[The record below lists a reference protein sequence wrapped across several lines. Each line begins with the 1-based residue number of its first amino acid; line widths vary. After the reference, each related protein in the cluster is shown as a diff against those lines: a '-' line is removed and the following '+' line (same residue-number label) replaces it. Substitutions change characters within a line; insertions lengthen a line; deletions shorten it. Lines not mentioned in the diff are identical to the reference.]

1 MKRLSFLFFAA
12 MVALTVS
19 AQTTITVADYA
30 ATSFKT
36 ADRHFKVTAEKAA
49 GVSNPTYN
57 AKTTALR
64 VYAKNTL
71 TIEAASEM
79 TSITFIGADDA
90 IQRFSKENK
99 ADVGT
104 LVCDTLNGAIAMTWT
119 GSAKKVVFTVGDSAT
134 LGTEKKED
142 GSYQNAQLRIKA
154 LTISGGTEGT
164 LSGTMYEKDFKAS
177 KKGWTIEDKTLP
189 ENATFIWQQS
199 TSYGYKASAYVSGT
213 SYAAESWLVSQTF
226 DVTSATQLALS
237 INQTFNKG
245 QADNKFA
252 ECAVKVTKDGTN
264 WEDIK
269 FATMPAGDDW
279 KFVQT
284 EELDITK
291 YISDKFQ
298 IAFVYKSLDGNAP
311 TWEIDK
317 VILVGDGEEI
327 KEEATH
333 IANTSDKPYT
343 VSEAIAL
350 IDAGEGLTDTV
361 YVVGKV
367 DSLGEYSADYKNANF
382 EITDGTGKLLCY
394 ASYGLN
400 KDSIYSEEEF
410 KNMVHIGDEVIMV
423 GTLTKYGSVYEFNK
437 RCWIYSIKKGSAVEN
452 VAAEQQK
459 AVKIVRNGQIYI
471 RKDGVE
477 YNILGTEVK

>member
-1 MKRLSFLFFAA
+1 MKKIFFSIFAT
-12 MVALTVS
+12 MVALSVS

-36 ADRHFKVTAEKAA
+36 ADRHFKVTADKAQGSTA
-49 GVSNPTYN
+49 PLYN
-57 AKTTALR
+57 AGTGALR
-64 VYAKNTL
+64 VYANNTL

-79 TSITFIGADDA
+79 TSITFVGAKDA
-90 IQRFSKENK
+90 LYRFSKENT
-99 ADVGT
+99 ASVGT
-104 LVCDTLNGAIAMTWT
+104 LTCDTVDGKIAMTWT
-119 GSAKKVVFTVGDSAT
+119 GSAKKVVFTVGDKAT
-134 LGTEKKED
+134 LGTD
-142 GSYQNAQLRIKA
+142 GASKAAQLRVEA
-154 LTISGGTEGT
+154 FTIVGGTDGK
-164 LSGTMYEKDFKAS
+164 LAGTMYEKNFRNS

-189 ENATFIWQQS
+189 AELTYIWQQDS
-199 TSYGYKASAYVSGT
+199 KYGYKAGAYANST
-213 SYAAESWLVSQTF
+213 SYAAESWLVSQVF
-226 DVTSATQLALS
+226 DLTGATQVALS

-245 QADNKFA
+245 LEDDLFAD
-252 ECAVKVTKDGTN
+252 CAVKVTKDGTN
-264 WEDIK
+264 WEDVK
-269 FATMPAGDDW
+269 FATMPTGKDW
-279 KFVQT
+279 NYVET

-298 IAFVYKSLDGNAP
+298 IAFVYKSKDGNAP
-311 TWEIDK
+311 TWEIDVVK
-317 VILVGDGEEI
+317 LIGDGEEI

-333 IANTSDKPYT
+333 IANTPDKPYT

-367 DSLGEYSADYKNANF
+367 DSLGAYDANYKNANF

-410 KNMVHIGDEVIMV
+410 KNLVHIGDEVIMV
-423 GTLTKYGSVYEFNK
+423 GTLTKYGNIYEFNK
-437 RCWIYSIKKGSAVEN
+437 RCWIHEIKKGEAVDN
-452 VAAEQQK
+452 VATEQQK
-459 AVKIVRNGQIYI
+459 AVKVVRNGQIYI
-471 RKDGVE
+471 RKNGVE